1 MKGTEN
7 AAKHYQ
13 TFEDLEVYQVA
24 REFRKAV
31 YRVAKRLPEEEKF
44 GLASQIRRAAVSL
57 TNNIGEGHG
66 RFHFLEQ
73 IKFMLQARGSLE
85 ELLDDLNVCE
95 DEAYL
100 AAQESETLKQEGW
113 RVHKLINGYI
123 RFLRSRPTGDS
134 SRVREGSS
142 GDQRFDHGCIVE
154 FPGKE
159 KDQEI
164 QTATTGCARW
174 NLANA
179 ATGYRSRSGISKVH
193 RVFSLPGCLSR
204 VARSSHA

>member
-1 MKGTEN
+1 MKRTE
-7 AAKHYQ
+7 AEAKHYQ

-57 TNNIGEGHG
+57 TNNIAEGHG

-73 IKFMLQARGSLE
+73 IEFMLQARGSLE

-123 RFLRSRPTGDS
+123 RFLRSRTTGDS

-142 GDQRFDHGCIVE
+142 DYDLDEDDFEDLHLGRFN
-154 FPGKE
+154 P
-159 KDQEI
+159 
-164 QTATTGCARW
+164 
-174 NLANA
+174 
-179 ATGYRSRSGISKVH
+179 S
-193 RVFSLPGCLSR
+193 SL
-204 VARSSHA
+204 

>member
-1 MKGTEN
+1 MKRTE
-7 AAKHYQ
+7 AEAKHYQ

-24 REFRKAV
+24 HEFRKAV

-44 GLASQIRRAAVSL
+44 GLTSQIRRAAVSL
-57 TNNIGEGHG
+57 TNNIAEGHG

-100 AAQESETLKQEGW
+100 AVQEIETLKQEGW

-123 RFLRSRPTGDS
+123 RFLRSRTTGDS
-134 SRVREGSS
+134 SRVREASS
-142 GDQRFDHGCIVE
+142 DYDLDEDDFEDLHLGRFN
-154 FPGKE
+154 P
-159 KDQEI
+159 
-164 QTATTGCARW
+164 
-174 NLANA
+174 
-179 ATGYRSRSGISKVH
+179 S
-193 RVFSLPGCLSR
+193 SL
-204 VARSSHA
+204 